1 MPETFSNTHSD
12 IRAGQIRRL
21 IPDPDEFSF
30 FDESRVVV
38 ILESH
43 QHLDGTATV
52 ALMNNLLEIATD
64 RDFVLPSDQTACEFD
79 LALWIDF
86 TSRVKITQLIGTPA
100 YGDLD
105 TSTLKH
111 IDNLASVAP
120 DMGLTAIIG
129 VHPWQLGEY
138 LPIVGDN
145 VWVYR
150 SNEMDVLNTLGIPVN
165 DEMTMAR
172 FFDQQKVNFSSSS
185 VFSLDVK
192 TMRDAQIITELNID
206 YSRCVMV

>member
-1 MPETFSNTHSD
+1 MPETLSNSYD
-12 IRAGQIRRL
+12 NICPGQIRRL
-21 IPDPDEFSF
+21 VPDPDEFSF

-52 ALMNNLLEIATD
+52 ALMNNLLKIATD
-64 RDFVLPSDQTACEFD
+64 RDFVLPSDQTSCQFD

-86 TSRVKITQLIGTPA
+86 TSRVKITQLIDTPA
-100 YGDLD
+100 YGELD
-105 TSTLKH
+105 SSTLKH
-111 IDNLASVAP
+111 MDNLASVAP
-120 DMGLTAIIG
+120 DVGLTAIIG
-129 VHPWQLGEY
+129 AHPWQLGEY

-150 SNEMDVLNTLGIPVN
+150 SNEMDALNTLGIPVSN
-165 DEMTMAR
+165 EMTMAR
-172 FFDQQKVNFSSSS
+172 FFDQQKANFSSSS

>member
-1 MPETFSNTHSD
+1 MPKTISNSYGD
-12 IRAGQIRRL
+12 IRPGQIRRL

-52 ALMNNLLEIATD
+52 ALMNNLIEIATD
-64 RDFVLPSDQTACEFD
+64 RDFVLLSDETACPFD

-86 TSRVKITQLIGTPA
+86 TSRVKITQLTGTPA
-100 YGDLD
+100 YGELD
-105 TSTLKH
+105 SSTLKN

-120 DMGLTAIIG
+120 DVGLTSIIG
-129 VHPWQLGEY
+129 THHWKLGEY
-138 LPIVGDN
+138 LPIIGDS

-150 SNEMDVLNTLGIPVN
+150 SNEMDALSTLGIPVS
-165 DEMTMAR
+165 DEMTMDR
-172 FFDQQKVNFSSSS
+172 FFNQQKVNFSLSS
-185 VFSLDVK
+185 VFSLNIK
-192 TMRDAQIITELNID
+192 TMRDAQIITELNTD